1 MTYVLMTAAHNE
13 EAFIERTIRSVLSQ
27 TLLPQRWVIV
37 SDNSHDRT
45 DEIVES
51 YARQHAFMRLLRVV
65 RAPGRSFSSKVIAL
79 HKGSKLLEGVE
90 YEFIGNID
98 ADLSLEPCYFE
109 GLINHFRN
117 YPSVGL
123 TGGFV
128 YEESGGEYRS
138 LRRND
143 VRDVGH
149 AAQLVRR
156 KCYEAISGYAVL
168 KYGGEDWYAQTKA
181 RMLGWQVE
189 ALPSLRIYHHRRT
202 GSGSTS
208 IKNAFRLGKQ
218 DYSFGSDPI
227 FETGKCLRRVMDWPY
242 LGIAFARLAGF
253 IWSYVVT
260 EPRAVPDEFI
270 SFLRQEQK
278 GRISS
283 VLKRGRVEHNS
294 LVPTGPFDA
303 TGR

>member
-13 EAFIERTIRSVLSQ
+13 EAFIEGTIRSVLSQ
-27 TLLPQRWVIV
+27 TLLPKRWVIV

-45 DEIVES
+45 DKIVES
-51 YARQHAFMRLLRVV
+51 YARQHEFMRLVRVV
-65 RAPGRSFSSKVIAL
+65 RAPGRDFSSKVIAL
-79 HKGSKLLEGVE
+79 HRGSKLLEGVE
-90 YEFIGNID
+90 YQFIGNID
-98 ADLSLEPCYFE
+98 ADLSLEPQYFE

-123 TGGFV
+123 AGGFV

-156 KCYEAISGYAVL
+156 KCYEAIGGYAVL

-181 RMLGWQVE
+181 RMLGWEVQ
-189 ALPSLRIYHHRRT
+189 ALPSLRIYHHRCT
-202 GSGSTS
+202 GGSS
-208 IKNAFRLGKQ
+208 ASLKNSFRLGKQ

-227 FETGKCLRRVMDWPY
+227 FEIVKCLRRVTDRPY
-242 LGIAFARLAGF
+242 LGVAFARLAGF
-253 IWSYVVT
+253 MWSYVVT
-260 EPRAVPDEFI
+260 EPRAVPDDLI
-270 SFLRQEQK
+270 SFLRQEQRD
-278 GRISS
+278 RISF
-283 VLKRGRVEHNS
+283 VLRRGRVGRNA
-294 LVPTGPFDA
+294 LVPTRPCDA
-303 TGR
+303 AER

>member
-13 EAFIERTIRSVLSQ
+13 EAFIEGTIQSVLSQ
-27 TLLPQRWVIV
+27 TRLPRRWVIV
-37 SDNSHDRT
+37 SDNSDDRT

-51 YARQHAFMRLLRVV
+51 YARQHDFMRLLRVV
-65 RAPGRSFSSKVIAL
+65 REPGRSFGSKVIAL
-79 HKGSKLLEGVE
+79 RKGSKLLEDVD

-98 ADLSLEPCYFE
+98 ADLSLGPCYFE
-109 GLINHFRN
+109 GLISHFRRD
-117 YPSVGL
+117 PSMGVV
-123 TGGFV
+123 GGFV

-143 VRDVGH
+143 VRDVCH

-156 KCYEAISGYAVL
+156 ECYEEIGGYTVL

-189 ALPSLRIYHHRRT
+189 ALPSLKIYHHRRT
-202 GSGSTS
+202 GGSSTP
-208 IKNAFRLGKQ
+208 IKNAFRLGKL

-227 FETGKCLRRVMDWPY
+227 FETGKCLRRVTDRPY
-242 LGIAFARLAGF
+242 LGIALARFAGF

-260 EPRAVPDEFI
+260 EPRAVPDDFV
-270 SFLRQEQK
+270 SFLRREQK
-278 GRISS
+278 GRISF
-283 VLKRGRVEHNS
+283 VLKRGRVVHDP
-294 LVPTGPFDA
+294 LLPTGSCDA
-303 TGR
+303 AER